1 MERVLESLVRK
12 VGDRL
17 GGARGRL
24 RQTLVLSGLKHFLR
38 PKTLSEDEV
47 PPRLAAASS
56 PDTVYAIGD
65 IHGCLAPLKDLEAQI
80 VEDARQRGGESWL
93 VLLGD
98 LIDRGPQSAQVLDRV
113 LTPLPGLRR
122 LVIRG
127 NHESTMLD
135 FIRDPAGNAQWLE
148 FGGRETLLSYGIEEK
163 SFANGA
169 IGRNGFR
176 QTLASYIPE
185 EHVAFLASL
194 PMLIETPDYVFV
206 HAGLRPGVAIGA
218 QTDADLLWIRDDYV
232 DSYAEFGKVIV
243 HGHTP
248 RTEALLTGSRIAVD
262 TGAYAT
268 GRLTA
273 VRLVRG
279 EAPALLTTTAA
290 GAMH

>member
-1 MERVLESLVRK
+1 MESALESPDLQ
-12 VGDRL
+12 VGKGP
-17 GGARGRL
+17 GGVHGRL
-24 RQTLVLSGLKHFLR
+24 RQTLVLSRLKRFLR
-38 PKTLSEDEV
+38 PTLPDAEV
-47 PPRLAAASS
+47 PSRLAATSS
-56 PDTVYAIGD
+56 PDTIYAVGD
-65 IHGCLAPLKDLEAQI
+65 IHGCLALLKDLEAQI
-80 VEDARQRGGESWL
+80 VEDARQRGGENWL

-122 LVIRG
+122 LCIRG
-127 NHESTMLD
+127 NHEATMLD
-135 FIRDPAGNAQWLE
+135 FVRDPAGNAQWLE

-185 EHVAFLASL
+185 EHISFLAGL
-194 PMLIETPDYVFV
+194 PTLIETPDYVFV
-206 HAGLRPGVAIGA
+206 HAGVRPGVTVGA
-218 QTDADLLWIRDDYV
+218 QLDTDLLWMRDDYA
-232 DSYAEFGKVIV
+232 DSYAEFGKLIV

-248 RTEALLTGSRIAVD
+248 RTEALLTASRIAVD

-273 VRLVRG
+273 VRLARD
-279 EAPALLTTTAA
+279 EPPTLLAA
-290 GAMH
+290 THSGAAR